1 MDDQTQEL
9 LKSFMGEMTPS
20 HSSVVWILDRISMG
34 ELLKPG
40 DPLDPKTKAFM
51 AVLWLKTL
59 AEIGE
64 SRFHLAFQ
72 DVVETSRFRPDI
84 AEIRRA
90 AGINR
95 GIVDP
100 TEQDALRGLRT
111 IVLAFRKHE
120 RKLKLNP
127 PYPTFDERTEAA
139 IVDFGDGDRIAGI
152 ALLSCHPSLPWSEC
166 EPAYRLKATQ
176 DLERRWVAA
185 YAGVR

>member
-1 MDDQTQEL
+1 M
-9 LKSFMGEMTPS
+9 
-20 HSSVVWILDRISMG
+20 
-34 ELLKPG
+34 
-40 DPLDPKTKAFM
+40 LDPTANS
-51 AVLWLKTL
+51 LLLDLYCETL
-59 AEIGE
+59 EEIGKERFE
-64 SRFHLAFQ
+64 SAWRQVLL
-72 DVVETSRFRPDI
+72 TSPFRPDI
-84 AEIRRA
+84 SDIRKA

-100 TEQDALRGLRT
+100 TEQEALRGLRT
-111 IVLAFRKHE
+111 IVQAFRKHE

>member
-1 MDDQTQEL
+1 MVQ
-9 LKSFMGEMTPS
+9 
-20 HSSVVWILDRISMG
+20 
-34 ELLKPG
+34 
-40 DPLDPKTKAFM
+40 
-51 AVLWLKTL
+51 LWQGTVD
-59 AEIGE
+59 EIGE
-64 SRFHLAFQ
+64 DAFDRAFGQ
-72 DVVETSRFRPDI
+72 VLLTSPFRPDI
-84 AEIRRA
+84 SDIRKA

-111 IVLAFRKHE
+111 IVQAFRKHE